1 MYQNKATEPH
11 KPQGEIYQRDFD
23 PRNDPRT
30 FGADGHDLLEHY
42 NSVENG
48 TGRNAAWA
56 LSYGVRKSTP
66 AADESG
72 VKYAPV
78 FEAFTPFR
86 QVTYVGT
93 TREEAIASMLFGV
106 ADLARQGAFNP
117 HEAMAKGSPP
127 LQHVIE
133 VLQERLAWHVA
144 QRKECIE
151 TITTQSDENG
161 EVMRPDEVLMGSA
174 GRHNEA
180 VISLGTAIAAL
191 ARVKDL

>member
-1 MYQNKATEPH
+1 MDQNKATSPH

-42 NSVENG
+42 NSVEGG
-48 TGRNAAWA
+48 TSRATNWA

-78 FEAFTPFR
+78 FEAFTPYR
-86 QVTYVGT
+86 QVTYTGT
-93 TREEAIASMLFGV
+93 TREEAIASLLFGV
-106 ADLARQGAFNP
+106 ADLARNGAFNP
-117 HEAMAKGSPP
+117 HDAMAKGSPP
-127 LQHVIE
+127 MQHAME
-133 VLQERLAWHVA
+133 VLETRLQWHLK
-144 QRKECIE
+144 QRKEYLELHALNHGEPDVSTE
-151 TITTQSDENG
+151 TG
-161 EVMRPDEVLMGSA
+161 MFLGPV

-180 VISLGTAIAAL
+180 IISLGTAIAAL